1 MDSRSTIL
9 IEDLKQAM
17 SFTDHTPEYKCDVC
31 KDKGVIPAYENNQFS
46 YKRCDKC
53 YKKKLFESNLRRS
66 GISVEDYKKY
76 TFESFICDTDIAKQ
90 MKETAAAFLKDKTAR
105 GLGYFGR
112 SGTGKTHICI
122 AVCQA
127 SGKVHH
133 YWQYRR
139 EIQKIKAV
147 MYRDVKEYEKLMSLP
162 INSPFLYIDDFL
174 KCGGNV
180 LDKDLS
186 HQDLQIMFDIINARY
201 INRRKTIISSERTL
215 KEIFTLDEAIGSRLY
230 EMLSPYI
237 VKVEGQNRRI
247 INANKILNSW
257 ENKK

>member
-1 MDSRSTIL
+1 MDSRNAML
-9 IEDLKQAM
+9 IEELKNAM
-17 SFTDHTPEYKCDVC
+17 SFINCNPEYKCSIC
-31 KDKGVIPAYENNQFS
+31 KDKGIIAEYKNNQFK

-53 YKKKLFESNLRRS
+53 YKKNVIKSNLRRS
-66 GISVEDYKKY
+66 GISSEDYKRY
-76 TFESFICDTDIAKQ
+76 TFESFICDTEQAKQ
-90 MKETAAAFLKDKTAR
+90 MKEIAIQFLKDDKAT

-147 MYRDVKEYEKLMSLP
+147 MYKDLKEYERLMQLP

-201 INRRKTIISSERTL
+201 INKKKTIISSERTL

-247 INANKILNSW
+247 INANRILQ
-257 ENKK
+257 KQK